1 MPNSNI
7 ESQGTEEQEIMS
19 DMEGPDMDS
28 AFDSEGSEDK
38 DREEINYDL
47 SHTLTCLE
55 LLNENEELFEGE
67 KGDAFKQMT
76 NEMVKFYKDNQDYF
90 DDIIFKDQKEKRE
103 REQVEWNDWNPEEL
117 VPSVLQ
123 NNEVDDEPYV
133 DEQDEEGEEEPE
145 FMVMEVET
153 VLVESDTERVE
164 RQQREEQA
172 MADIIIAN
180 DIYRQKIYNQAESN
194 ENAADILAQHLESQ
208 SQAMFY
214 YQQAAELYLKGALLC
229 QNENVSHHVGFS
241 SGPRPLNHSHRLC
254 DITNALTS
262 GVNPEF
268 QVEVSNFENIGRQPF
283 DSRPL
288 CIRAR
293 YLNIFPYNLQ
303 EQEPCA
309 LFKDC
314 DLEAARDGV
323 KIIAAYCNE
332 IHENLKSTRPMDEN
346 LKVDD
351 KDGEDSIF
359 QSMINLLICVFN
371 GN

>member
-7 ESQGTEEQEIMS
+7 EGQGTENQQIMS
-19 DMEGPDMDS
+19 DIEGPDMDS
-28 AFDSEGSEDK
+28 AFDSEGSE

-180 DIYRQKIYNQAESN
+180 DMYRQKIYNQAESN

-262 GVNPEF
+262 GKKPEF

-303 EQEPCA
+303 EQEPCT
-309 LFKDC
+309 LFNDC
-314 DLEAARDGV
+314 DLEAARAGV

-332 IHENLKSTRPMDEN
+332 IHENLKSTRAMDEKI
-346 LKVDD
+346 KVYE
-351 KDGEDSIF
+351 KEGEDSIF
-359 QSMINLLICVFN
+359 QRMINLLICVFN
-371 GN
+371 RN